1 MFLVVL
7 GAMSVIGF
15 LFWKGQLRDLM
26 DEVYDCGSYLEVKKR
41 GEEDTILLSNITDVN
56 SSVDRDRTGARIIL
70 TLESPCKFGGQ
81 ISFAPRPEVY
91 MGPHQSRLHGTLL
104 YALIRLEIVRMSN
117 LCQRDTP
124 QTRSFLQVIA

>member
-91 MGPHQSRLHGTLL
+91 MGTTPEQIARDL
-104 YALIRLEIVRMSN
+104 ALRADPARNRQDV
-117 LCQRDTP
+117 
-124 QTRSFLQVIA
+124 